1 MTRVGWWRVTLP
13 RSSPR
18 PFTHGAEDDVASV
31 GGQLLRGERGCGEN
45 FAAKTRTDLMAV
57 VEYEDGVDRER
68 EREGR

>member
-1 MTRVGWWRVTLP
+1 MEGNP
-13 RSSPR
+13 SSFIR

-57 VEYEDGVDRER
+57 VEYEDGVVGRGRGRETG
-68 EREGR
+68 REGGR